1 MTLILITLIFSI
13 IVSRIIYNSLIRKY
27 NLDNKNSILT
37 NKKQVIKLFKSVKE
51 SGLNFKRRDNIID
64 FLRII
69 FNQKKIPNEYNKIK
83 YFLYFI
89 PVFICSIYIFIGS
102 PFYGIKNTPELQIS
116 SKNIDE
122 LITTDF
128 SKISLLDVEEQ
139 IQFYIKLAIISNE
152 TGNLKAEIFALEK
165 LNTLDKKNEDLKISL
180 AKKLTDQAFGIVTA
194 KARILISEVLEENP
208 YQIDALYLAGLTAFQ
223 NSRNDIAKK
232 VWSTVFEINPETKYK
247 NSINE
252 NLLKMK

>member
-1 MTLILITLIFSI
+1 MTLILVTLIFSI

-27 NLDNKNSILT
+27 NLDNKNSIIT

-51 SGLNFKRRDNIID
+51 SGFNFKRRDNIID

-102 PFYGIKNTPELQIS
+102 PFYGIKNTPEFQIS
-116 SKNIDE
+116 SKNIND

-128 SKISLLDVEEQ
+128 SKISLLGVEEQ

-165 LNTLDKKNEDLKISL
+165 SNF
-180 AKKLTDQAFGIVTA
+180 AV
-194 KARILISEVLEENP
+194 
-208 YQIDALYLAGLTAFQ
+208 FQ
-223 NSRNDIAKK
+223 
-232 VWSTVFEINPETKYK
+232 
-247 NSINE
+247 
-252 NLLKMK
+252 

>member
-1 MTLILITLIFSI
+1 MRSMIKILAIDEAT
-13 IVSRIIYNSLIRKY
+13 
-27 NLDNKNSILT
+27 
-37 NKKQVIKLFKSVKE
+37 VIKLFW
-51 SGLNFKRRDNIID
+51 LFKIG
-64 FLRII
+64 
-69 FNQKKIPNEYNKIK
+69 
-83 YFLYFI
+83 FI
-89 PVFICSIYIFIGS
+89 HP
-102 PFYGIKNTPELQIS
+102 
-116 SKNIDE
+116 
-122 LITTDF
+122 
-128 SKISLLDVEEQ
+128 
-139 IQFYIKLAIISNE
+139 ANE

-194 KARILISEVLEENP
+194 KARILISDVLEENP

>member
-51 SGLNFKRRDNIID
+51 SGFNFKRRDNIID

-83 YFLYFI
+83 YILYFI

-139 IQFYIKLAIISNE
+139 IQFYIKSHASIALGRGISMPGCRLLPLRWGYKYN
-152 TGNLKAEIFALEK
+152 KFR
-165 LNTLDKKNEDLKISL
+165 KI
-180 AKKLTDQAFGIVTA
+180 K
-194 KARILISEVLEENP
+194 
-208 YQIDALYLAGLTAFQ
+208 
-223 NSRNDIAKK
+223 
-232 VWSTVFEINPETKYK
+232 
-247 NSINE
+247 
-252 NLLKMK
+252 

>member
-51 SGLNFKRRDNIID
+51 SGFNFKRRDNIID

-102 PFYGIKNTPELQIS
+102 PFYGIKNTPASQIS
-116 SKNIDE
+116 SKN
-122 LITTDF
+122 
-128 SKISLLDVEEQ
+128 
-139 IQFYIKLAIISNE
+139 N
-152 TGNLKAEIFALEK
+152 
-165 LNTLDKKNEDLKISL
+165 
-180 AKKLTDQAFGIVTA
+180 
-194 KARILISEVLEENP
+194 
-208 YQIDALYLAGLTAFQ
+208 
-223 NSRNDIAKK
+223 
-232 VWSTVFEINPETKYK
+232 
-247 NSINE
+247 
-252 NLLKMK
+252 

>member
-51 SGLNFKRRDNIID
+51 SGFNFKRRDNIID

-116 SKNIDE
+116 SKNIDQ

-165 LNTLDKKNEDLKISL
+165 LNTLDKKMKILK
-180 AKKLTDQAFGIVTA
+180 
-194 KARILISEVLEENP
+194 
-208 YQIDALYLAGLTAFQ
+208 
-223 NSRNDIAKK
+223 
-232 VWSTVFEINPETKYK
+232 
-247 NSINE
+247 
-252 NLLKMK
+252 